1 MLGDELKDPQ
11 TGRSLGRNEVP
22 IGVVRIDR
30 VTTKTS
36 HGTFEDGAPSLGQP
50 FKPGGI
56 ELRKQVPTKPESVG
70 KEGVTPSKE
79 AAPKSAI
86 RARISETTTEPRP
99 VHKDKGAVDENW

>member
-1 MLGDELKDPQ
+1 MRCL
-11 TGRSLGRNEVP
+11 P

-30 VTTKTS
+30 VAPKTS
-36 HGTFEDGAPSLGQP
+36 QGTFEDGAPSLGQP

-70 KEGVTPSKE
+70 KEGASSSKE

-86 RARISETTTEPRP
+86 RAPVSEATTEPRP
-99 VHKDKGAVDENW
+99 VHIDKGAVDENW